1 MSTRIGFLKLATLV
15 AIAAAGLAPA
25 AAQAQSDRGQLVQ
38 AVAKL
43 NQAQLS
49 FVKKLADDP
58 QYSSQFDA
66 AASAGNYDAAA
77 SLVASATGLAK
88 SSIWVGP
95 KGGRG
100 DDHDGAS
107 AATMPTT
114 VFHVA
119 SFTPRETKR
128 TGAISGK
135 VCFSVWGVNGC
146 IEF

>member
-1 MSTRIGFLKLATLV
+1 MTTRIGFLKLATFA
-15 AIAAAGLAPA
+15 AIAAVGLAPVT
-25 AAQAQSDRGQLVQ
+25 AQAQSDRGQLVQ

-43 NQAQLS
+43 NQAQLA

-58 QYSSQFDA
+58 QYSAQFEA

-88 SSIWVGP
+88 SSIWAGP
-95 KGGRG
+95 KGGRSG
-100 DDHDGAS
+100 DHDGAS

-114 VFHVA
+114 VFHMA
-119 SFTPRETKR
+119 SFTSRETKR
-128 TGAISGK
+128 TGSISGK
-135 VCFSVWGVNGC
+135 VCFSILGVNGC